1 MPANRYIQYVSVLEP
16 ELQQQHA
23 PQLKDE
29 AESLLR
35 VKLRDEIKDVEQA
48 YDKTNQEL
56 KEVDESLTE
65 IRAKLEEER
74 DNLAEATMARE

>member
-16 ELQQQHA
+16 ELEAQHK
-23 PQLKDE
+23 PQFKDE

-35 VKLRDEIKDVEQA
+35 VRLRDEIKDIGQA

-56 KEVDESLTE
+56 KEVDESLPG
-65 IRAKLEEER
+65 IKDSVER
-74 DNLAEATMARE
+74 GTRESC